1 MSMSF
6 LNNNNKEKRERILT
20 PGEAYRSNL
29 VYKISEVDTPAALER
44 QLGTDVLDAE
54 ALARR
59 GVAEASAVLQNV
71 IGVQPPE
78 TAHAMVEP
86 NLMDPADRA
95 LIELGYTEN
104 QAPATPPL
112 PGFEGQQPPMPPIGA
127 NPDDYRLAA

>member
-6 LNNNNKEKRERILT
+6 LNSNNKEKPERILT
-20 PGEAYRSNL
+20 PGEAYRSGL
-29 VYKISEVDTPAALER
+29 VYRIAEVDTTAALER
-44 QLGTDVLDAE
+44 QLGTEVLDAE
-54 ALARR
+54 ALAQR
-59 GVAEASAVLQNV
+59 GVAEATAVLQNV
-71 IGVQPPE
+71 MGVQRPAE
-78 TAHAMVEP
+78 SHAMVEP